1 MAEISGQ
8 IIAVLPT
15 RSGTSARGTEW
26 SSQTAVVETKEQYPK
41 KVAFDVMGDKIAQF
55 NLQVGDYVT
64 VSYDVEAREYN
75 GKWWNSVRAWN
86 VVRANQQQQ
95 AYQQPP
101 QQQQQSANQQQQA
114 YQQPPQQ
121 QQQQQSLY
129 QQPQQPPVNNGWQP
143 PVNAQQQAPFPPQ
156 QQAAQQGNSDLPF

>member
-26 SSQTAVVETKEQYPK
+26 SSQTAVIETETKEQYPK
-41 KVAFDVMGDKIAQF
+41 KVAFDVMNDKIAQF

-64 VSYDVEAREYN
+64 VSYDIDAHEYN
-75 GKWWNSVRAWN
+75 GKWFNAVRAWN
-86 VVRANQQQQ
+86 VVRVSQQQ
-95 AYQQPP
+95 
-101 QQQQQSANQQQQA
+101 
-114 YQQPPQQ
+114 
-121 QQQQQSLY
+121 
-129 QQPQQPPVNNGWQP
+129 QQPPVNNGWQP

-156 QQAAQQGNSDLPF
+156 QQAAQPQGGSSDLPF

>member
-26 SSQTAVVETKEQYPK
+26 SSQTAVIETKEQYPK
-41 KVAFDVMGDKIAQF
+41 KVAFDVMGADRIAQF
-55 NLQVGDYVT
+55 NLQVGEYVT

-86 VVRANQQQQ
+86 VVRVSQQQQ

-101 QQQQQSANQQQQA
+101 QQQQQSA
-114 YQQPPQQ
+114 
-121 QQQQQSLY
+121 Y
-129 QQPQQPPVNNGWQP
+129 QQPQQPPANNGWQP
-143 PVNAQQQAPFPPQ
+143 LVNAQQQAPFPPQ

>member
-41 KVAFDVMGDKIAQF
+41 KVAFDVMGADRIAQF

-64 VSYDVEAREYN
+64 VSYDIDAHEYN
-75 GKWWNSVRAWN
+75 GKWFNAVRAWN
-86 VVRANQQQQ
+86 VVRANQQQS

-101 QQQQQSANQQQQA
+101 QQ
-114 YQQPPQQ
+114 
-121 QQQQQSLY
+121 
-129 QQPQQPPVNNGWQP
+129 PVNNGWQP

-156 QQAAQQGNSDLPF
+156 QQAAQQGNSSDLPF

>member
-26 SSQTAVVETKEQYPK
+26 SSQTAVIETIEQYPK
-41 KVAFDVMGDKIAQF
+41 KVAFDVMNDKIAQF

-64 VSYDVEAREYN
+64 VSYDIDAHEYN
-75 GKWWNSVRAWN
+75 GKWFNAVRAWN
-86 VVRANQQQQ
+86 VVRVSQQQQ
-95 AYQQPP
+95 TYQQPP
-101 QQQQQSANQQQQA
+101 QQQQQSAYQQQ
-114 YQQPPQQ
+114 
-121 QQQQQSLY
+121 
-129 QQPQQPPVNNGWQP
+129 QQPPVNNGWQP

-156 QQAAQQGNSDLPF
+156 QQAASQGNSSDLPF

>member
-41 KVAFDVMGDKIAQF
+41 KVAFDIMGADRIAQF

-86 VVRANQQQQ
+86 VVRTNQQQQ

-101 QQQQQSANQQQQA
+101 QQQQQSA
-114 YQQPPQQ
+114 
-121 QQQQQSLY
+121 Y

-156 QQAAQQGNSDLPF
+156 QQAAQQGNSSDLPF

>member
-26 SSQTAVVETKEQYPK
+26 SSQTAVIETKEQYPK
-41 KVAFDVMGDKIAQF
+41 KVAFDVMGADRIAQF
-55 NLQVGDYVT
+55 NLQVGEYVT

-95 AYQQPP
+95 TYQQPP
-101 QQQQQSANQQQQA
+101 QQQQQSA
-114 YQQPPQQ
+114 
-121 QQQQQSLY
+121 Y
-129 QQPQQPPVNNGWQP
+129 QQPQQPPVNNGWRP
-143 PVNAQQQAPFPPQ
+143 PVNAPQQAPFPPQ
-156 QQAAQQGNSDLPF
+156 QQAAQQGNSSDLPF

>member
-15 RSGTSARGTEW
+15 KSGTSARGTEW

-41 KVAFDVMGDKIAQF
+41 KVAFDVMGADRIAQF

-64 VSYDVEAREYN
+64 VSYDIDAHEYN
-75 GKWWNSVRAWN
+75 GKWFNAVRAWN

-95 AYQQPP
+95 A
-101 QQQQQSANQQQQA
+101 
-114 YQQPPQQ
+114 
-121 QQQQQSLY
+121 Y

-156 QQAAQQGNSDLPF
+156 QQAASQGNFSDLPF

>member
-15 RSGTSARGTEW
+15 KSGTSARGTEW

-41 KVAFDVMGDKIAQF
+41 KVAFDVMGADRIAQF

-101 QQQQQSANQQQQA
+101 QQQQQSA
-114 YQQPPQQ
+114 
-121 QQQQQSLY
+121 Y

-156 QQAAQQGNSDLPF
+156 QQAASQGNSSDLPF

>member
-1 MAEISGQ
+1 MVEISGQ

-15 RSGTSARGTEW
+15 KSGTSARGTEW

-41 KVAFDVMGDKIAQF
+41 KVAFDVMGADRIAQF

-64 VSYDVEAREYN
+64 VSYYVEARAYN

-101 QQQQQSANQQQQA
+101 QQQQQSA
-114 YQQPPQQ
+114 
-121 QQQQQSLY
+121 Y

-156 QQAAQQGNSDLPF
+156 QQAASQGNSSDLPF

>member
-26 SSQTAVVETKEQYPK
+26 SSQTAVIETKEQYPK
-41 KVAFDVMGDKIAQF
+41 KVAFDVMGADRIAQF
-55 NLQVGDYVT
+55 NLQVGEYVT

-86 VVRANQQQQ
+86 VVRVSQQQQ

-101 QQQQQSANQQQQA
+101 QQQQQSA
-114 YQQPPQQ
+114 
-121 QQQQQSLY
+121 Y

-156 QQAAQQGNSDLPF
+156 QQAAQQGNSNLPF

>member
-41 KVAFDVMGDKIAQF
+41 KVAFDVMGEKIAQF

-64 VSYDVEAREYN
+64 VSYDIDAHEYN
-75 GKWWNSVRAWN
+75 GKWFNAVRAWN

-95 AYQQPP
+95 TYQQPP
-101 QQQQQSANQQQQA
+101 QQQQQSAYQQQ
-114 YQQPPQQ
+114 
-121 QQQQQSLY
+121 
-129 QQPQQPPVNNGWQP
+129 QQPPVNNGWQP

-156 QQAAQQGNSDLPF
+156 QQAAQQGNSSDLPF

>member
-41 KVAFDVMGDKIAQF
+41 KVAFDVMGADRIAQF

-95 AYQQPP
+95 SYQQPP
-101 QQQQQSANQQQQA
+101 QQQQQSA
-114 YQQPPQQ
+114 
-121 QQQQQSLY
+121 Y

-156 QQAAQQGNSDLPF
+156 QQAAQPQGDSSDLPF

>member
-15 RSGTSARGTEW
+15 KSGTSARGTEW

-41 KVAFDVMGDKIAQF
+41 KVAFDVMGADRIAQF

-64 VSYDVEAREYN
+64 VFYDIEAREYN

-101 QQQQQSANQQQQA
+101 QQQQQ
-114 YQQPPQQ
+114 
-121 QQQQQSLY
+121 
-129 QQPQQPPVNNGWQP
+129 PPVNNGWQP

>member
-41 KVAFDVMGDKIAQF
+41 KVAFDVMGADRIAQF
-55 NLQVGDYVT
+55 NLHVGEYVT

-86 VVRANQQQQ
+86 VVRTNQQQQ

-101 QQQQQSANQQQQA
+101 QQQQQSA
-114 YQQPPQQ
+114 
-121 QQQQQSLY
+121 Y

-156 QQAAQQGNSDLPF
+156 QQAAQQGNSSDLPF

>member
-26 SSQTAVVETKEQYPK
+26 SSQTAIIETREQYPK

-55 NLQVGDYVT
+55 NLQVGEYVT
-64 VSYDVEAREYN
+64 VSYDIDAHEYN
-75 GKWWNSVRAWN
+75 GKWFNAVRAWN

-95 AYQQPP
+95 A
-101 QQQQQSANQQQQA
+101 
-114 YQQPPQQ
+114 
-121 QQQQQSLY
+121 Y

-156 QQAAQQGNSDLPF
+156 QQAASQGNSSDPPF

>member
-41 KVAFDVMGDKIAQF
+41 KVAFDVMNDKIAQF

-95 AYQQPP
+95 AYQQP
-101 QQQQQSANQQQQA
+101 QH
-114 YQQPPQQ
+114 
-121 QQQQQSLY
+121 
-129 QQPQQPPVNNGWQP
+129 PPVNNGGQP

>member
-41 KVAFDVMGDKIAQF
+41 KVAFDVMGADRIAQF

-95 AYQQPP
+95 AYLQPP
-101 QQQQQSANQQQQA
+101 QQQQQSA
-114 YQQPPQQ
+114 
-121 QQQQQSLY
+121 Y

-156 QQAAQQGNSDLPF
+156 QQAASQGNSSDLPF

>member
-15 RSGTSARGTEW
+15 KSGTSARGTEW

-41 KVAFDVMGDKIAQF
+41 KVAFDVMGADRIAQF

-64 VSYDVEAREYN
+64 VSYDIDAHEYN
-75 GKWWNSVRAWN
+75 GKWFNAVRAWN

-95 AYQQPP
+95 A
-101 QQQQQSANQQQQA
+101 
-114 YQQPPQQ
+114 
-121 QQQQQSLY
+121 Y

-156 QQAAQQGNSDLPF
+156 QQAAQPQGGSSDLPF